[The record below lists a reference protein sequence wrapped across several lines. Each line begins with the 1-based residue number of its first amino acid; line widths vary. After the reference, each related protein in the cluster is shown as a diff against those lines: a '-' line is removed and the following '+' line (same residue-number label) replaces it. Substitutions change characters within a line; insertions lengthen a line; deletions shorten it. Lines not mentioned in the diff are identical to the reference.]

1 MYNNLQ
7 MRIFNY
13 IINKLDLRIR
23 KPSQAKPSQAKPS
36 YNFII
41 FSIIKNRDFFIA
53 IFYLLRGIKY
63 YA

>member
-36 YNFII
+36 DNFKI
-41 FSIIKNRDFFIA
+41 FHFPAFFSGRFAIA
-53 IFYLLRGIKY
+53 FLGGLL
-63 YA
+63 

>member
-1 MYNNLQ
+1 

-36 YNFII
+36 QAKPSDNFKI
-41 FSIIKNRDFFIA
+41 FHFPAFFSGHFAIA
-53 IFYLLRGIKY
+53 FLGGLL
-63 YA
+63 